1 MLGIQGGLPDDE
13 PPARG
18 DDVRPS
24 LLGGVQ
30 TFFLTVIRWRSKNR
44 QIVVWPTRMPCRAA
58 NSARIS
64 ASVKSD

>member
-30 TFFLTVIRWRSKNR
+30 TFFLGR
-44 QIVVWPTRMPCRAA
+44 QSLLLEGALFEVGQVGGRVAAEARA
-58 NSARIS
+58 
-64 ASVKSD
+64 

>member
-1 MLGIQGGLPDDE
+1 MALGHRVEQTPAPQAAAMGPCHLCGRGRFVQEDQVLGIQGGLPDDE

-30 TFFLTVIRWRSKNR
+30 TFF
-44 QIVVWPTRMPCRAA
+44 
-58 NSARIS
+58 
-64 ASVKSD
+64 